1 MKDEKIIAR
10 IPRDANTEMVIR
22 TATHWNIDIIDIRWY
37 NSGNPTRKGVR
48 FNKEEAINVIKALNM
63 ALTNRGMEDGN
74 NNKNDET
81 ED

>member
-10 IPRDANTEMVIR
+10 IPRDTNTEIVIR

-37 NSGNPTRKGVR
+37 NNGNPTRKGVR

-63 ALTNRGMEDGN
+63 ALTNRGMKDGH